1 MTTVREAAV
10 RGMPPDTDNSERGR
24 NTSMNEVAK

>member
-10 RGMPPDTDNSERGR
+10 RGMLRATDDSERG
-24 NTSMNEVAK
+24 MVMDFIEVAE

>member
-10 RGMPPDTDNSERGR
+10 RGMPPAADNPERGAMV
-24 NTSMNEVAK
+24 SLKEVAE